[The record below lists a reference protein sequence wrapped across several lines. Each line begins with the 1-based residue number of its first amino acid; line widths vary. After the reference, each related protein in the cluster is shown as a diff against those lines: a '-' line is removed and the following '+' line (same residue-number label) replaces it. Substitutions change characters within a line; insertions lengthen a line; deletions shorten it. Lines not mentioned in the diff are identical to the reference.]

1 MSETSTP
8 YTPAS
13 TSTSVAGNE
22 TVSLADEIKKYD
34 TAKLIEYLQERGLG
48 LDEDDEKIIRKEKIN
63 GLAFID
69 ITKEELQSYGMK
81 GGPAKN
87 LSKFAKDCKEK
98 KLKAFSSYRS
108 LKEVLKDYDIESEG
122 IEAIPLFTPPTYEIR
137 NDDKYFEEC
146 ITEINKRLRDY
157 GTLRPDS
164 LEAMRNE
171 YVASILH
178 TALHIVRDDTN
189 KEFSM
194 RPQHEIIGEK
204 SSGRVDYAIKVG
216 IVYFLMD

>member
-137 NDDKYFEEC
+137 NDDKYFEGSNDEMVDLEVAFGLLNAQSHATADVWC
-146 ITEINKRLRDY
+146 VADAGRLAWD
-157 GTLRPDS
+157 L
-164 LEAMRNE
+164 LA
-171 YVASILH
+171 
-178 TALHIVRDDTN
+178 
-189 KEFSM
+189 
-194 RPQHEIIGEK
+194 
-204 SSGRVDYAIKVG
+204 
-216 IVYFLMD
+216 FL